1 VSGSTSTFG
10 GGRGGG
16 VNVPA
21 VVTLADGSRLEGTL
35 VREDDFLVVL
45 VLPDGTRRSM
55 PRTNGVPRVDIKDPK
70 AGHVEAI
77 VKLAHEDMQNHMLHD
92 ITAYLWTIK

>member
-1 VSGSTSTFG
+1 
-10 GGRGGG
+10 
-16 VNVPA
+16 VPA
-21 VVTLADGSRLEGTL
+21 VVTMADGSRLEGTL

-45 VLPDGTRRSM
+45 MLPDGTRKSLA
-55 PRTNGVPRVDIKDPK
+55 RTNGVPKVEIKDPR
-70 AGHVEAI
+70 AGHVDAI